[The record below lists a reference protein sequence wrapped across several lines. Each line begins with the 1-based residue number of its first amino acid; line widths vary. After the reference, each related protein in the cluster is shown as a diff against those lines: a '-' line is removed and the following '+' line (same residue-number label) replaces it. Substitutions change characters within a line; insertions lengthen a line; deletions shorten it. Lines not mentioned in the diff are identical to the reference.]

1 MNISI
6 FSPENN
12 TLRTRPDT
20 TIARNIP
27 AFYIPEYMESLNVR
41 AAIGIKMMRAGKAI
55 KDRFAHRYFDMC
67 FPLFILDGKLNL
79 SAGVSPTTDM
89 LDRMTLVPL
98 DFIPFVGTATEFP
111 QFEFKING
119 DLITLKGESATL
131 KSIHKTIEEI
141 TRFTSIKKGDM
152 IIIEISDRTELS
164 NGDTLSTHLE
174 NNPLIETEIH
184 F

>member
-6 FSPENN
+6 FSPGNN
-12 TLRTRPDT
+12 TIRTRPDT

-27 AFYIPEYMESLNVR
+27 VFYIPEYMKSVRVR
-41 AAIGIKMMRAGKAI
+41 AAVGIKMMRAGKAI
-55 KDRFAHRYFDMC
+55 KERFAHRYFDMC
-67 FPLFILDGKLNL
+67 FPLFVLDGELNI
-79 SAGVSPTTDM
+79 SDRISPTTDM

-98 DFIPFVGTATEFP
+98 DFTPFNGTAVEFP
-111 QFEFKING
+111 RFEFKING

-152 IIIEISDRTELS
+152 IIIEISDKTELS
-164 NGDTLSTHLE
+164 GGDTLSAHHE
-174 NNPLIETEIH
+174 NIPLIETVIN
-184 F
+184 